1 MGAHQVRERRR
12 RQARAQEAARRR
24 RRDHRRLALA
34 AGLAVLVVA
43 GLVVAAAS
51 RSGNAPAGSGALPGL
66 QTGPAPWSA
75 NTADL
80 AARLRAIGLPP
91 LSPAEGTAVHIHQH
105 LDLYVDGRPVPVPA
119 LIGIDPSVGFA
130 PLHVHDNS
138 GVIHVE
144 SPTVRGYTLG
154 QFFAVWGV
162 RFTPSCL
169 GGYCA
174 SGDRRLGVYVDGT
187 AHRGDPTTL
196 TLEPH
201 QELVVAFGTAAQL
214 PSPIPSAYRFPPG
227 E

>member
-1 MGAHQVRERRR
+1 MNMQR
-12 RQARAQEAARRR
+12 ARRR
-24 RRDHRRLALA
+24 EAERIRQVARHRRQRRRLAAVA
-34 AGLAVLVVA
+34 ALTLVVVA
-43 GLVVAAAS
+43 GIAGWAVSVAG
-51 RSGNAPAGSGALPGL
+51 RSDPATATGGLPGL

-75 NTADL
+75 DTADL

-105 LDLYVDGRPVPVPA
+105 LDLHVDGTKVPVPA
-119 LIGIDPSVGFA
+119 GIGIDPAVGFA
-130 PLHVHDNS
+130 PLHTHDAS

-154 QFFAVWGV
+154 EFFAVWGV

-174 SGDRRLGVYVDGT
+174 AGDRRLRVYADG
-187 AHRGDPTTL
+187 RPVNGDPTAL
-196 TLEPH
+196 TLASH

-227 E
+227 L